1 MYDADAVTPPKS
13 KVNTDGK
20 KVDAHPLGW
29 LPLTAEAGLALQGLH
44 RKPLML
50 QRFPYS
56 RVNML
61 AEIGDRRFR
70 RDSQHQRHDPGDHPG
85 KCLRLQMHSPT
96 YRKVEYH
103 LRAFGA
109 PPAHQQCAR
118 RGDDR

>member
-1 MYDADAVTPPKS
+1 MYDADAVDATE
-13 KVNTDGK
+13 VQGEYRRK

-29 LPLTAEAGLALQGLH
+29 LPLTAEGGLALQGLH

-70 RDSQHQRHDPGDHPG
+70 RDSQHQRHDPG
-85 KCLRLQMHSPT
+85 
-96 YRKVEYH
+96 
-103 LRAFGA
+103 
-109 PPAHQQCAR
+109 
-118 RGDDR
+118 